1 MRPARRKEVREMSNK
16 SWVAWRIVV
25 LAWCAAAAW
34 ADACAELS
42 LWRDEAPA
50 KKALLG
56 YLESVTRE
64 GSADYVPP
72 AGRIAVFDFDG
83 TLFCETAPTYFDW
96 LLFAKRALD
105 DPTYRATPEQR
116 AMATETRV
124 SGKAPGLTLEREEMM
139 ACAYRGMSLEWFDSF
154 VRDFMEEPHIG
165 FTNMKQGDAFYRPMV
180 EVVELLI
187 AKGFSVYVCSGSDRQ
202 ILRALVPRAIDLP
215 PHRMI
220 GSDSVI
226 VAEAQNG
233 RDGLSFTYGADDR
246 LVFSGKLQVK
256 NLQMNKVTAIKR
268 EIGVQP
274 ILSFGNSFTDASMSN
289 YVLSRNPRK
298 AMAFMLLCD
307 DTEREYGNLAKAE
320 KMRMESVQ
328 NGWIPVSMR
337 DDWKTIYGEGVE
349 KLQQQTKK

>member
-1 MRPARRKEVREMSNK
+1 MKPYAQ
-16 SWVAWRIVV
+16 
-25 LAWCAAAAW
+25 
-34 ADACAELS
+34 LS
-42 LWRDEAPA
+42 
-50 KKALLG
+50 
-56 YLESVTRE
+56 
-64 GSADYVPP
+64 
-72 AGRIAVFDFDG
+72 
-83 TLFCETAPTYFDW
+83 
-96 LLFAKRALD
+96 
-105 DPTYRATPEQR
+105 
-116 AMATETRV
+116 
-124 SGKAPGLTLEREEMM
+124 REELM
-139 ACAYRGMSLEWFDSF
+139 AEAYRGMTLEWFDSF
-154 VRDFMEEPHIG
+154 VRGFMEEPHLG

-180 EVVELLI
+180 EAVELLI
-187 AKGFSVYVCSGSDRQ
+187 AKGFRVYVCSGSDRQ

-220 GSDSVI
+220 GSDSV
-226 VAEAQNG
+226 VAAAAQNG

-246 LVFSGKLQVK
+246 LVFAGRLQVK

-307 DTEREYGNLAKAE
+307 DTEREYGNPAKAE
-320 KMRMESVQ
+320 KMREACAR

-349 KLQQQTKK
+349 KRQTQTKK